1 MSKGE
6 TSMSDSIFSKI
17 IRRELPAKIVHED
30 ELTIAFHDIHPQ
42 APVHILIVPKKP
54 IPTLADVKE
63 EDLHLIAHIHVV
75 AQKLA
80 KEMQLEGWR
89 MVNNV
94 GEKGGQIVFH
104 LHYHLLGWPQE

>member
-1 MSKGE
+1 MKERDTMSE
-6 TSMSDSIFSKI
+6 TIFSKI
-17 IRRELPAKIVHED
+17 IKKELPAKIVHED
-30 ELTIAFHDIHPQ
+30 ELTIAFHDINPQ

-63 EDLHLIAHIHVV
+63 EDLHLITHIHVV
-75 AQKLA
+75 AQQLA
-80 KEMQLEGWR
+80 IEMKLEGWR

-104 LHYHLLGWPQE
+104 LHYHLLGWPKE